1 MFLKFND
8 SEKLIQADVFIQ
20 GFNRV
25 FVQTDTEPNLSG
37 FVAYL
42 RESTDYPLHDYSDY
56 TTLYRVVEDGYLLS
70 SDGSVWSDTEEP
82 STEEL
87 TDEEKAQKEREE
99 RITELQVTIESLK
112 EQLSQ
117 TDYQIIKAYE
127 YSLVG
132 KEIEYDMQTL
142 HESRQAIR
150 DEINELEAEMYVL
163 INEQLES
170 TEVNENDETADV

>member
-8 SEKLIQADVFIQ
+8 TEEFLQASVYIQ

-25 FVQTDTEPNLSG
+25 YVQTDTEPNTSG

-42 RESTDYPLHDYSDY
+42 RDNTDYPLADYSEY

-70 SDGSVWSDTEEP
+70 SDGSVYSETEES
-82 STEEL
+82 STDEL
-87 TDEEKAQKEREE
+87 TDEEKAQKEREK
-99 RITELQVTIESLK
+99 RIVELQMDIENLK

-132 KEIEYDMQTL
+132 KEVDYDIEAL

-150 DEINELEAEMYVL
+150 DEINALESEMYEL
-163 INEQLES
+163 INEHLEA
-170 TEVNENDETADV
+170 TGV